1 MRHWS
6 ILARKN
12 QTITN
17 SFFDINKYYSKKN
30 YKIYNCN
37 DKNLGAVFGETY
49 KVISTYSASL
59 LESSIC
65 GLHVGLVYNKERLLL
80 NPFDDTPVTNY
91 SLISSV
97 DDMRIFLEIDVCQ
110 RYTDNIFNVD
120 KSLYSSF
127 LQRAI

>member
-1 MRHWS
+1 MGHT
-6 ILARKN
+6 LNDAKKVLDLLYTERK
-12 QTITN
+12 
-17 SFFDINKYYSKKN
+17 
-30 YKIYNCN
+30 
-37 DKNLGAVFGETY
+37 
-49 KVISTYSASL
+49 KVKDFI
-59 LESSIC
+59 
-65 GLHVGLVYNKERLLL
+65 L

>member
-1 MRHWS
+1 MEFTKIKMRKKAIIIS
-6 ILARKN
+6 IK
-12 QTITN
+12 
-17 SFFDINKYYSKKN
+17 
-30 YKIYNCN
+30 
-37 DKNLGAVFGETY
+37 
-49 KVISTYSASL
+49 
-59 LESSIC
+59 
-65 GLHVGLVYNKERLLL
+65 GLKLTNKERLLL
-80 NPFDDTPVTNY
+80 NPFDDTPVTND

>member
-1 MRHWS
+1 
-6 ILARKN
+6 
-12 QTITN
+12 
-17 SFFDINKYYSKKN
+17 
-30 YKIYNCN
+30 
-37 DKNLGAVFGETY
+37 
-49 KVISTYSASL
+49 
-59 LESSIC
+59 
-65 GLHVGLVYNKERLLL
+65 
-80 NPFDDTPVTNY
+80 VTNY